1 MWQEG
6 SKDERKQGDT
16 HMGKRGRKTETQR
29 KLETERTG
37 DRERQSERKGISGRE
52 CTSKSVCTL
61 YIINDDSCA
70 LKPYTQRRI

>member
-29 KLETERTG
+29 KLETEKTG

-52 CTSKSVCTL
+52 CTSKSVERETEKVRRFSQGCALCTL
-61 YIINDDSCA
+61 
-70 LKPYTQRRI
+70 